1 MVISEGES
9 DEISDVRRQMLNGKT
24 YIRFEVFF
32 MSALYILV
40 APLFLVVLFRRIM
53 QLTSAFRK
61 RDNDQMKVHL
71 LFLSLIVIVELIV
84 VLAIERRLGF

>member
-1 MVISEGES
+1 
-9 DEISDVRRQMLNGKT
+9 
-24 YIRFEVFF
+24 